1 MGKSTINGPF
11 FNSYVKLPEGNM
23 SFYIKSSGTA
33 DVSVPDEAVFSRVRH
48 LTNFSITTYFGCIC
62 S

>member
-1 MGKSTINGPF
+1 
-11 FNSYVKLPEGNM
+11 M

-48 LTNFSITTYFGCIC
+48 LTNFQSPPILVAYVHDVGLPLPGHLAI
-62 S
+62 